1 MNKSRVL
8 QDGICS
14 RAKEPGP
21 PKIHVRKDFRM
32 KGPAAPFLYRRI
44 APLAPFWQ
52 AACQESSS
60 FKGLTRLASW
70 GLKTLILGGFRTT
83 PRVK

>member
-1 MNKSRVL
+1 VLSDISDCEPASTMNKSRVL

-44 APLAPFWQ
+44 APLAPF
-52 AACQESSS
+52 
-60 FKGLTRLASW
+60 
-70 GLKTLILGGFRTT
+70 
-83 PRVK
+83 

>member
-44 APLAPFWQ
+44 APLAPF
-52 AACQESSS
+52 
-60 FKGLTRLASW
+60 
-70 GLKTLILGGFRTT
+70 
-83 PRVK
+83 